1 MMSNCIVGSAAYYQ
15 SRTMDASQAGT
26 SKSARKR
33 NNKKKSSSPTEDP
46 KPPSPDPINDVDA
59 ALGSLYRHMTLT
71 LP

>member
-15 SRTMDASQAGT
+15 SRTTDASQAGT

-33 NNKKKSSSPTEDP
+33 NKKKSSSPAEDP
-46 KPPSPDPINDVDA
+46 KPPSPEPINDVDA
-59 ALGSLYRHMTLT
+59 ALGSLYAHVTLT